1 MEFDLLSVILILL
14 LGRTL
19 GLLFDRLKL
28 HSIIGEVLAGV
39 ILGFAFASIV
49 HPSGTLEIFSTFG
62 ILMLML
68 LAGLITDFDSFQK
81 HKTDSI
87 LVGTLGVVFS
97 FAMLFFPLYWLNV
110 TYLNFEPYKAF
121 ISALFIAA
129 IVSNTAIEVSAK
141 LLMKSKKRRVRTII
155 MGAAFIDDII
165 AVFLIGIVSSF
176 ALSGGGLSST
186 QVLFLSL
193 KVILFI
199 ALSFIIGVPIVE
211 AILDRFTTVG
221 GSDEKFALTLTII
234 LTFTFAVIARWA
246 GIHEVIGAYIA
257 GLLIGKWGTKVDP
270 MLRRRRVR
278 DKLIDD
284 IDPPLRAI
292 FSPLFFGY
300 VGVMFAFQLRGADL
314 NSVFFAFV
322 LVIAVVAVLGKVLG
336 CGLGALLMN
345 MKKRSALLIGVGM
358 CGRGA
363 LELVLIN
370 YGVEAGIIAQTQ
382 FLALVVVTL
391 ITIIITPILYNL
403 ASKYS
408 DSKAQQP

>member
-1 MEFDLLSVILILL
+1 MELDLLSVILILL
-14 LGRTL
+14 FGRTL
-19 GLLFDRLKL
+19 GLLFDRLQL

-39 ILGFAFASIV
+39 ILGFAFVSVV
-49 HPSGTLEIFSTFG
+49 HPSGSLEIFSSFG

-87 LVGTLGVVFS
+87 VVGTLGVVFS
-97 FAMLFFPLYWLNV
+97 FAMLFFPIYYLNR
-110 TYLNFEPYKAF
+110 TYLDFEPYKAF

-141 LLMKSKKRRVRTII
+141 LLMKSRKRRVRTVI

-176 ALSGGGLSST
+176 ALADSALSSIQVLLLSVKVVLFIGLS
-186 QVLFLSL
+186 FM
-193 KVILFI
+193 
-199 ALSFIIGVPIVE
+199 IGVPIVE
-211 AILDRFTTVG
+211 AILDKFTAVG
-221 GSDEKFALTLTII
+221 GHDEKFALTLTII
-234 LTFTFAVIARWA
+234 LTFTFAVIARWV
-246 GIHEVIGAYIA
+246 GVHEVIGAYIA
-257 GLLIGKWGTKVDP
+257 GLLIGRWGTRVDP
-270 MLRRRRVR
+270 MLRRRRVH

-300 VGVMFAFQLRGADL
+300 VGVMFASQFSGARLD
-314 NSVFFAFV
+314 SVFFAFV
-322 LVIAVVAVLGKVLG
+322 LVIAVVAVLGKVFG
-336 CGLGALLMN
+336 CGLGALLVN
-345 MKKRSALLIGVGM
+345 MKRQSALLIGMGM

-363 LELVLIN
+363 LEFVLIN

-391 ITIIITPILYNL
+391 ITIIITPILYKL
-403 ASKYS
+403 AVNYN
-408 DSKAQQP
+408 DSKTRR